1 MPQKRNP
8 DVLELARAKSA
19 RLLGDLVA
27 LLATLKGIPAGYSKD
42 LQEDKALLF
51 DAFDTV
57 ALVLPAVTGAVASL
71 ATDPER
77 MRAALDASLHATD
90 VADLLVEAGVAV
102 PGNHRVL
109 GPPAPETET
118 DRGPA
123 P

>member
-1 MPQKRNP
+1 MLAGL
-8 DVLELARAKSA
+8 VGEL
-19 RLLGDLVA
+19 GA
-27 LLATLKGIPAGYSKD
+27 LLATPKGIPAGYSKD

-90 VADLLVEAGVAV
+90 VADLLVEAVVALRANPRLAGRPV
-102 PGNHRVL
+102 FSAR
-109 GPPAPETET
+109 
-118 DRGPA
+118 R
-123 P
+123 

>member
-1 MPQKRNP
+1 MMPQQRP
-8 DVLELARAKSA
+8 PAVLALARAKSA
-19 RLLGDLVA
+19 RLLGDRVA

-77 MRAALDASLHATD
+77 MRAALDASLRATD
-90 VADLLVEAGVAV
+90 VAELLVEAGV
-102 PGNHRVL
+102 PFRESH
-109 GPPAPETET
+109 
-118 DRGPA
+118 
-123 P
+123 